1 MKSPLTR
8 KHRDALH
15 MRRKDNILITSKQDK
30 GGRLVLMDKVDYI
43 VKINSILNNATKF
56 QNLNDVKDVN
66 MKAEELLTNL
76 LKELK
81 MKEYLFQ

>member
-1 MKSPLTR
+1 
-8 KHRDALH
+8 
-15 MRRKDNILITSKQDK
+15 
-30 GGRLVLMDKVDYI
+30 MDKVDYI